1 MYIAVSSTL
10 DIDMCA
16 RPEEDVRELN
26 LASYNNIARA
36 LLELNTSQRVFMTFF
51 LFGIRTE
58 VDSSVEFRYSKG
70 KGLEDV
76 LMFLISGVYHRVRS
90 NSDY

>member
-1 MYIAVSSTL
+1 
-10 DIDMCA
+10 MCA

-26 LASYNNIARA
+26 LASYNIARA